1 MSKFT
6 VVVQARTS
14 STRLPGKVLKCVNGK
29 PILQY
34 VLERISIRNPKIP
47 VIVCTSDLTDDDAVE
62 TLCNN
67 LQIKCYR
74 GNLLN
79 VASRFYD
86 ISMNGEFEAF
96 IRICADSPMID
107 GDLIRTMLEY
117 WTPELDLLTNTAPRS
132 FPKGQSIEIV
142 NRKTFIH
149 AFPKFQAEDDIEHVT
164 HYFHR
169 NLDNYVYKNISNT
182 QNYSDISLAIDEP
195 DDLKNFKKF
204 VSENEKEWF
213 YYSFEKILNSYK
225 LFL

>member
-117 WTPELDLLTNTAPRS
+117 WTPELDLLTNTVPRS

-149 AFPKFQAEDDIEHVT
+149 AFPRFQTEDDLEHVT
-164 HYFHR
+164 HYFLR
-169 NLDNYVYKNISNT
+169 NLNDYIYKNFTN
-182 QNYSDISLAIDEP
+182 QKDYSEFSLAIDESH
-195 DDLKNFKKF
+195 DLVNFERF
-204 VSENEKEWF
+204 VAQQGREWINS
-213 YYSFEKILNSYK
+213 SFEDIIKSYSHHK
-225 LFL
+225 